1 VGYWATTVDYGEEA
15 MAAGSWEDGRRGT
28 TQLVGGRDG
37 EGGGVGARVEGRP
50 VLEGGAD
57 IGWRRDLG
65 GGVAME
71 RTAVN
76 EEQTANNFYVIGG
89 MVGNFV
95 PTLPALRIGGA
106 PHEKLRKK
114 LEWS

>member
-1 VGYWATTVDYGEEA
+1 
-15 MAAGSWEDGRRGT
+15 
-28 TQLVGGRDG
+28 
-37 EGGGVGARVEGRP
+37 
-50 VLEGGAD
+50 
-57 IGWRRDLG
+57 
-65 GGVAME
+65 ME